1 MILQGWPQLGF
12 IAGIALQ
19 NPKPAYDA
27 PIHLRE
33 PHLPTELGLL
43 TCLAPPN
50 YGRVLLEDGNQL
62 LRGRNL
68 LPFKHP
74 PAALRNDLIEVARA
88 SIKQAERAPLG
99 AYFAPARLALLR
111 LWQLRS
117 TSRRPPG
124 N

>member
-68 LPFKHP
+68 LPFKHLRRLCEMTCSRS
-74 PAALRNDLIEVARA
+74 PAKWESSSGSLREPGASWSILCTRSACFIEALAT
-88 SIKQAERAPLG
+88 SINL
-99 AYFAPARLALLR
+99 
-111 LWQLRS
+111 S
-117 TSRRPPG
+117 
-124 N
+124 